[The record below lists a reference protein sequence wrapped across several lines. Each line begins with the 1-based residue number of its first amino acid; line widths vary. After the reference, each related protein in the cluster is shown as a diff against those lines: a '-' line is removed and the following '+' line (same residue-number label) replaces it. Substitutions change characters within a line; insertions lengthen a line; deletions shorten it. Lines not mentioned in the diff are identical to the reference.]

1 MMVSVRIQRI
11 VVDSILTYAKV
22 FHPKEGI
29 LLLRGRNEKN
39 TIIIDEVVIPP
50 FAVYGTGFS
59 SFPVHMLPADFVIV
73 GTAHSHP
80 SGTLIPSIGD
90 LNNFYGKVMII
101 TGHPYR
107 SEQQIAIFNK
117 EGKIVKYK
125 IIDN

>member
-1 MMVSVRIQRI
+1 MMVSVRIQRV

-59 SFPVHMLPADFVIV
+59 TFPVHMLPADFSIV

-101 TGHPYR
+101 TGHPYH
-107 SEQQIAIFNK
+107 SAQQIAIFNK
-117 EGKIVKYK
+117 DGKIVKYK